1 MAAKRYVLEKLV
13 IEVGKMRK
21 FLITPKF
28 EKRIIPEE

>member
-28 EKRIIPEE
+28 EE

>member
-1 MAAKRYVLEKLV
+1 MATKRVVLEILI

-28 EKRIIPEE
+28 EK